1 MGDVQRLGLTTAA
14 VVVLTLLGGLL
25 PLVRTWSRPAVRL
38 LLAFGTGVLLGA
50 AFFHMIP
57 EAAAVLGDGIGIAVL
72 AGFLVI
78 YVFER
83 FVMMHACEE
92 EECAFHQMGFA
103 AFCGITLHALI
114 DGLALG
120 AGLSMPSLTAAVT
133 LAILLHKLPSSL
145 SLTGILLHCEYS
157 RRKIVALSLLFS
169 LATPVGAVVSFVA
182 LREMTGA
189 MLHGAIAFSA
199 GTFLAIATADLLPQ
213 VHSAPEGRFRN
224 LFALFAGILVMT
236 LGH

>member
-1 MGDVQRLGLTTAA
+1 VSDVQRLGLTTAA
-14 VVVLTLLGGLL
+14 VVVLTLIGGLL
-25 PLVRTWSRPAVRL
+25 PLIRTWSRPAVRL

-57 EAAAVLGDGIGIAVL
+57 EAAAVLGDGIGVAVL

-83 FVMMHACEE
+83 FVMMHPCEE
-92 EECAFHQMGFA
+92 EECSFHQMGLA

-120 AGLSMPSLTAAVT
+120 AGLTMPSLTAAVT

-169 LATPVGAVVSFVA
+169 LATPIGAVVSFVA
-182 LREMTGA
+182 LREMTGT

-224 LFALFAGILVMT
+224 LFALFAGILAMT
-236 LGH
+236 LGD

>member
-1 MGDVQRLGLTTAA
+1 VSDVQRLGLTTAA
-14 VVVLTLLGGLL
+14 VVVLTLIGGLL
-25 PLVRTWSRPAVRL
+25 PLIRTWSRPAVRL

-57 EAAAVLGDGIGIAVL
+57 EAAAVLGDGIGVAVL

-83 FVMMHACEE
+83 FVMMHPCEE
-92 EECAFHQMGFA
+92 EECSFHQMGLA

-120 AGLSMPSLTAAVT
+120 AGLTMPSLTAAVT

-169 LATPVGAVVSFVA
+169 LATPIGAVVSFVA
-182 LREMTGA
+182 LRDMTGT

-224 LFALFAGILVMT
+224 LFALFAGILAMT
-236 LGH
+236 LGD